1 MAAVTA
7 SAQAVTGCTVH
18 RLGQMRYRP
27 RASAAFVARW
37 FSDGVTAHALS
48 EAPVVLFDRE
58 DPLQDQY
65 LRRRSRRRLSPPRC
79 YVPGFGAFVQAVRRG
94 LGWGM
99 VPDLQAATADGAV
112 PLVEFDPRAVIDVP
126 LYWQQW
132 RRSSPAL
139 ERVSAAVR
147 AHAAAALR

>member
-1 MAAVTA
+1 M
-7 SAQAVTGCTVH
+7 
-18 RLGQMRYRP
+18 
-27 RASAAFVARW
+27 
-37 FSDGVTAHALS
+37 
-48 EAPVVLFDRE
+48 
-58 DPLQDQY
+58 
-65 LRRRSRRRLSPPRC
+65 
-79 YVPGFGAFVQAVRRG
+79 RG

-99 VPDLQAATADGAV
+99 VPDLQASRDDGAT

-126 LYWQQW
+126 LHWQQW